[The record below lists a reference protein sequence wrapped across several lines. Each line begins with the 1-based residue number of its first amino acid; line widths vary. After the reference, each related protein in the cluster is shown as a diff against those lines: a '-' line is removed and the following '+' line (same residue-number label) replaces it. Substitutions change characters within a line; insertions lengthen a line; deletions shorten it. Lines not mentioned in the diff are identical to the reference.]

1 MWAGTTAVRYQHGA
15 GGRGY
20 RGAGFG
26 GQVPAGGHGGQ
37 DEGGLGESELLPDAP
52 GGAGLPAAVDELAD
66 LTAPVRHG
74 PVAEV
79 LDSTFWVGPGLRDE
93 FVSDAHDVGMA
104 QAGHS
109 VAKDG

>member
-1 MWAGTTAVRYQHGA
+1 MRVASASPNSSPMHLVAPALEGEV
-15 GGRGY
+15 GRPEFRR
-20 RGAGFG
+20 RGE
-26 GQVPAGGHGGQ
+26 PAGGV
-37 DEGGLGESELLPDAP
+37 EAVRLGIQV
-52 GGAGLPAAVDELAD
+52 GAAVQDVGAED
-66 LTAPVRHG
+66 HDGTGREG

-93 FVSDAHDVGMA
+93 FVSDAYDVGMA